1 MWALFDHWQF
11 LAGLG
16 IFLFGMYL
24 LEESVK
30 LLAGRSLRTLIRRAT
45 DTRLKGLLVGITTTA
60 LLQSSSA
67 VSLMV
72 LAFVGAGLMSLA
84 NAVAVILGT
93 NIGTTATAWIVA
105 LAGFELKIDAL
116 ALPLIDLNA
125 VDVQKLPK
133 NIVDSRTAS
142 QYQVIVLGKRGS
154 RLFIGA
160 ADPTDAEVVECI
172 KFTTQ
177 LTPEWVIVE

>member
-105 LAGFELKIDAL
+105 LAGFGLKIDAL
-116 ALPLIDLNA
+116 ALPGNRAAKNFFERFGLTARAIVVHRSLL
-125 VDVQKLPK
+125 VDEDEDEDGDGDEGRDGHEATVGG
-133 NIVDSRTAS
+133 RTEE
-142 QYQVIVLGKRGS
+142 
-154 RLFIGA
+154 
-160 ADPTDAEVVECI
+160 EVV
-172 KFTTQ
+172 
-177 LTPEWVIVE
+177 